1 MDFDGAL
8 MKSGGFGRFQITL
21 ALVFL
26 TTATAHFSFNHMA
39 QVFLLIVPE
48 HYWCPVVTSDDGGA
62 AAVNSSLAGN
72 FSGADDYFWNGSVIV
87 SKQTCRL
94 ELGIGAIDL
103 NGTTT
108 EQCPEGWH
116 YEFGD
121 LYATMSTE
129 HNWVCGDSWKQ
140 YVLHT
145 AFWIGSMSGYVTSG
159 FLADR
164 FGRRVAIGALSAVS
178 ALANL
183 MPLFITQHWGLAVAR
198 LIAGMGAESVC
209 STIFVLVIEFTI
221 PERRTLIGFA
231 WAFSW
236 TITASAFPWYA
247 DLIQSWRG
255 LILTNSALS
264 VAILVILWFV
274 PESPSWH
281 LTAGKR
287 EEAIRTLA
295 KIARVNGRHEITE
308 DDFKTLQIKTTEP
321 AQSVSKRGFWKDTL
335 ALVATPRLRKN
346 TLVLFSA
353 WFFICLCYNANTL
366 ELSHLG
372 LNVYGTYSTAIAFE
386 LPVNLFTI
394 MALDRLGRRWPNVA
408 FMFIGGAVSL
418 IMALLRTDSSA
429 ATLAMAVITIVC
441 FAGGYNITYQLA
453 SEIFPTEIRGR
464 GVLLKRL
471 FGDIGSCLGA
481 DVAYLVE
488 YDRYLPLLVMGVL
501 SLLSALLLFF
511 VPETVHEPLP
521 QTIEDGEEFAKDQTL
536 CFCPVL
542 VTRLPDPDKEFG
554 DKSNGEPVKDLP
566 MSTHL

>member
-1 MDFDGAL
+1 MEFDGAL
-8 MKSGGFGRFQITL
+8 MKSGGFGRFQTIL

-26 TTATAHFSFNHMA
+26 TTATAHFSFNHMS
-39 QVFLLIVPE
+39 QVFILIVPE
-48 HYWCPVVTSDDGGA
+48 HYWCPV
-62 AAVNSSLAGN
+62 AVSEGPNSS
-72 FSGADDYFWNGSVIV
+72 FSELDDYSWNGSVT
-87 SKQTCRL
+87 SFRQTCRL
-94 ELGIGAIDL
+94 ELGIGAVDV

-108 EQCPEGWH
+108 EQCPEGWY
-116 YEFGD
+116 YEYGD
-121 LYATMSTE
+121 LYETMSTE

-145 AFWIGSMSGYVTSG
+145 TFWIGSMAGYVTSG

-164 FGRRVAIGALSAVS
+164 FGRRVAIGCLSAVS

-183 MPLFITQHWGLAVAR
+183 MPLVISQHWGLAVAR
-198 LIAGMGAESVC
+198 LIAGLGAESVC

-221 PERRTLIGFA
+221 SERRTLIGFV

-236 TITASAFPWYA
+236 TILASSYPWYA

-255 LILTNSALS
+255 LVVTNSALS

-281 LTAGKR
+281 LTAGR
-287 EEAIRTLA
+287 RDEAIRTLT
-295 KIARVNGRHEITE
+295 KIARVNGRREITE
-308 DDFKTLQIKTTEP
+308 DDFKTLQIKTAEVT
-321 AQSVSKRGFWKDTL
+321 QSEQKRSFWKDTL
-335 ALVATPRLRKN
+335 AMVATPRLRRN
-346 TLVLFSA
+346 TLVLFGG
-353 WFFICLCYNANTL
+353 WFLICLVYNANTL

-394 MALDRLGRRWPNVA
+394 LALDRLGRRWPNVG
-408 FMFIGGAVSL
+408 FMFIGGTISL
-418 IMALLRTDSSA
+418 VMALLRTDSSA
-429 ATLAMAVITIVC
+429 ATLVMAVISIVC
-441 FAGGYNITYQLA
+441 YAGGYNITYQLA

-464 GVLLKRL
+464 GVLIKRL

-501 SLLSALLLFF
+501 SLLAALLLFF
-511 VPETVHEPLP
+511 VPDTVHEPLP
-521 QTIEDGEEFAKDQTL
+521 QTIEDGEEFAKDQGL

-542 VTRLPDPDKEFG
+542 VTRLPDRQDKEMG
-554 DKSNGEPVKDLP
+554 DKSNGEPVKDQEIV
-566 MSTHL
+566 THL